1 MQKYIIFQYS
11 NVAHSNLLNMKCA
24 AYWRTRISF
33 LFIVILH
40 YFFNGNWY
48 RKKKISFCLWNDNF
62 ASCIKIEMKI
72 RVLLSAEVLF
82 AFLLHCVSFY
92 YYYYVNVG
100 FVLFLDVMLSDQYTY
115 LNLVVNS
122 FTWVIWYRT
131 LVPSYRGTI
140 LSRTRSSPNYLH
152 WYYSGQDSKLHTVYK
167 INLVRSP
174 NKD

>member
-24 AYWRTRISF
+24 TYWRTRISF
-33 LFIVILH
+33 LFIIILH

-82 AFLLHCVSFY
+82 AILLHCVSFY

-100 FVLFLDVMLSDQYTY
+100 FCVIFRCNVVRSIHIFEFGCKFVYMSD
-115 LNLVVNS
+115 L
-122 FTWVIWYRT
+122 I
-131 LVPSYRGTI
+131 SYFGTI
-140 LSRTRSSPNYLH
+140 IP
-152 WYYSGQDSKLHTVYK
+152 WYNPEQDSL
-167 INLVRSP
+167 
-174 NKD
+174 